1 MAYHP
6 RIETAKFKNFL
17 TTRTRNSELWFVNN
31 KPLEESILGS
41 AARCA
46 ERYSVKLFALAIE
59 GNHIQGVADFPGL
72 NRSSFMRD
80 FNSSVTRAVV
90 RHVPEYPGGTMWG
103 RRYSN
108 EFLPTDNSILRQFLY
123 TVLQPVQDGLIEK
136 LSDSPF
142 YNCLHDAAWG
152 IRRKFKVVRWAEYNS
167 ALRWNTAVMIKDFT
181 DTVELKYERIPG
193 FEHLSRDE
201 YARMIFDLVEER
213 RKEIV
218 AERRAQGL
226 GFAGRAYL
234 LSIVPGSKPVST
246 KTSTRK
252 DFRPRFL
259 SGSKKV
265 NDECTV
271 WYFDMYFTF
280 KNASKRYRAGE
291 LDVEFPPG
299 MYRPYLPSAL
309 APPRTVEYNAT

>member
-31 KPLEESILGS
+31 SRLEETILGS

-59 GNHIQGVADFPGL
+59 GNHIQGVADFPEL
-72 NRSSFMRD
+72 NRASFMRD
-80 FNSSVTRAVV
+80 FNSSVARAIP
-90 RHVPEYPGGTMWG
+90 RHVPEYPGGRMWG

-108 EFLPTDNSILRQFLY
+108 EFLPTENSVLKQFIY
-123 TVLQPVQDGLIEK
+123 TVLQPVQDGLVEK
-136 LSDSPF
+136 LSEYPF

-152 IRRKFKVVRWAEYNS
+152 ISRKFKVVRWTEYN
-167 ALRWNTAVMIKDFT
+167 AARRWNKSVRVKDFT
-181 DTVELKYERIPG
+181 EVVELRYERIPG
-193 FEHLSRDE
+193 FEHLSRGE
-201 YARMIFDLVEER
+201 YAKRMFELVEER
-213 RKEIV
+213 RREIV
-218 AERRAQGL
+218 AERRAEGL
-226 GFAGRAYL
+226 GFAGRAFL
-234 LSIVPGSKPVST
+234 LSIIPGSKPYST
-246 KTSTRK
+246 KTSMRT

-259 SGSKKV
+259 SGSKRV

-271 WYFDMYFTF
+271 WYFEMHFAF
-280 KNASKRYRAGE
+280 KSASKRYRAGE

-309 APPRTVEYNAT
+309 APPPITGNVA

>member
-31 KPLEESILGS
+31 EALEESILGA

-59 GNHIQGVADFPGL
+59 GNHIQGVADFPEP
-72 NRSSFMRD
+72 NRANFMRD
-80 FNSSVTRAVV
+80 FNSSVARAVP
-90 RHVPEYPGGTMWG
+90 RCVPEYPGGRMWA

-108 EFLPTDNSILRQFLY
+108 EFLPTESSILRRFIY
-123 TVLQPVQDGLIEK
+123 TVLQPVQDGLVEK
-136 LSDSPF
+136 LSDYPC

-152 IRRKFKVVRWAEYNS
+152 ITRKFKVVRWTEYN
-167 ALRWNTAVMIKDFT
+167 AARRWNKEAKVKDFT

-193 FEHLSRDE
+193 LEHLSREE
-201 YARMIFDLVEER
+201 YARKILDAVEER
-213 RKEIV
+213 RKEVV
-218 AERRAQGL
+218 AERLAQGL
-226 GFAGRAYL
+226 GFAGRAFL
-234 LSIVPGSKPVST
+234 LSIIPGSSPFST
-246 KTSTRK
+246 KTSTIE

-271 WYFDMYFTF
+271 WYFDMIFSF
-280 KNASKRYRAGE
+280 KKASSRYRAGE
-291 LDVEFPPG
+291 LDIEFPPG
-299 MYRPYLPSAL
+299 MYRPHLPSAL
-309 APPRTVEYNAT
+309 APPRLDCAAA

>member
-31 KPLEESILGS
+31 EALEESILGS

-46 ERYSVKLFALAIE
+46 ERYSAKFYALAIE
-59 GNHIQGVADFPGL
+59 GNHIQGVADFPKL
-72 NRSSFMRD
+72 NRANFMRD
-80 FNSSVTRAVV
+80 FNSSVARAVP
-90 RHVPEYPGGTMWG
+90 RHVPEYPGGRMWA

-108 EFLPTDNSILRQFLY
+108 EFLPTENSVLRQFIY
-123 TVLQPVQDGLIEK
+123 TVLQPVQDGLVEK
-136 LSDSPF
+136 LSDYPF
-142 YNCLHDAAWG
+142 YNCLHAAAWG
-152 IRRKFKVVRWAEYNS
+152 ISQKFKVVRWAEYN
-167 ALRWNTAVMIKDFT
+167 AARRWDKTVKVKDFT
-181 DTVELKYERIPG
+181 DIVELKYERIPG

-201 YARMIFDLVEER
+201 YARKIFELVEER
-213 RKEIV
+213 RREIV

-234 LSIVPGSKPVST
+234 LSVIPGSTPFST
-246 KTSTRK
+246 KTSTRE

-265 NDECTV
+265 NDECST
-271 WYFDMYFTF
+271 WYFDLYFTF
-280 KNASKRYRAGE
+280 KAASKRYRAGE

-299 MYRPYLPSAL
+299 MYRPYLPCAL
-309 APPRTVEYNAT
+309 APPKTAYTSL